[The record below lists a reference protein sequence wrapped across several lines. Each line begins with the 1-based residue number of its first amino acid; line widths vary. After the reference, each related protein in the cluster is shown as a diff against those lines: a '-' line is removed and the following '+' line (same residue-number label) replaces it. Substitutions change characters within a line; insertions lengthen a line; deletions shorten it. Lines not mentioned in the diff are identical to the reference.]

1 MKLKENLLPENPNEL
16 INFILLNAIRRLDS
30 EQIITLTKSLIERIP
45 KRLKK
50 SLIKEFSTTHD
61 YDFSFIEKYIVSS
74 YFISECFSFD
84 IYADLAPDEGDIV
97 LLNGNLYE
105 VKSVCDNT
113 SKQEREDG
121 FSYSRIILTKL

>member
-1 MKLKENLLPENPNEL
+1 
-16 INFILLNAIRRLDS
+16 
-30 EQIITLTKSLIERIP
+30 
-45 KRLKK
+45 
-50 SLIKEFSTTHD
+50 
-61 YDFSFIEKYIVSS
+61 
-74 YFISECFSFD
+74 
-84 IYADLAPDEGDIV
+84 